1 MRLSGVGKSVSSG
14 VWMFARGGA
23 CPLPR
28 NLERWDA
35 LKLTLVQNL
44 APRRTDIVSFIQ
56 QLGEECAQHNQRGR
70 HIPETCIAYVASIA

>member
-35 LKLTLVQNL
+35 LKLTLVQN
-44 APRRTDIVSFIQ
+44 Q
-56 QLGEECAQHNQRGR
+56 QLGEECAQHDQRGR